1 MNSKDLESKK
11 ISELKE
17 IAKKLDIEKYYKLNK
32 KDLLDVIKKVIDEKK
47 EKATEYYDNNI
58 SERVNNIDKDLKK
71 EVSITASED
80 IKKYISEKDDDTVY
94 DVNTDIEL
102 TPSEEK
108 EKRKQKEKEKEVRT
122 INPEDLITG
131 ILEVREQGY
140 GFVRVNSYEHS
151 LKDSYIPKNL
161 IDRFKLKTGD
171 KLSCLT
177 KKNPNNEK
185 SDAVIWVQTI
195 NGVETS
201 DAVKIK
207 RFDKLV
213 PIFPN
218 ERIDLEIGY
227 SNLAMRVTN
236 LMSPIGKGQRG
247 LIVAP
252 PKAGKTTLI
261 KNIANVITKNH
272 KEVELI
278 ILLIDERPEEVTD
291 MQYSVEGAQIVYS
304 TFDEEP
310 ENHVKTAEVILE
322 RAKRLVEHNKDVVIL
337 LDSITRLARAYN
349 LVMPSSGRTL
359 SGGLDPTA
367 LYGPKRF
374 FGAARNVKGGGSLTI
389 LATALVDTGSR
400 MDDIIF
406 EEFKGTGNMELHL
419 SRQLSER
426 RIFPAIDIN
435 KSGTRKEDKLLTED
449 ELKATWI
456 IRRELNNYNNAE
468 ITEKLL
474 GAMIKSKSNED
485 FVSNFGKYYKVK

>member
-17 IAKKLDIEKYYKLNK
+17 IAKKLNIDKYYKLNK
-32 KDLLDVIKKVIDEKK
+32 KELLELLKTTIKEDEVVKNKTINTNVKKDEVI
-47 EKATEYYDNNI
+47 
-58 SERVNNIDKDLKK
+58 SK
-71 EVSITASED
+71 EVSVTTSED
-80 IKKYISEKDDDTVY
+80 IKKYISDQDDDTVY
-94 DVNTDIEL
+94 DVNADVEL

-108 EKRKQKEKEKEVRT
+108 EKRKQKEKENRT
-122 INPEDLITG
+122 LNPDDLTTG
-131 ILEVREQGY
+131 FLEIREQGY
-140 GFVRVNSYEHS
+140 GFVRINSYEHS

-213 PIFPN
+213 PIFPE
-218 ERIDLEIGY
+218 ERIDLEVEY

-367 LYGPKRF
+367 LYGPKKF

-419 SRQLSER
+419 SRHLSER

-456 IRRELNNYNNAE
+456 IRRELNKYNNAE

-474 GAMIKSKSNED
+474 NAMIKSKSNED
-485 FVSNFGKYYKVK
+485 FVNNFNKFYKVK